1 LIINQKSFASSGD
14 IACVRSIL
22 SAEKVLILLDRT
34 SDLSSSPRVGSSSL
48 RTPFNSAA
56 YASALFNRLTKRLP
70 LLDGA

>member
-1 LIINQKSFASSGD
+1 LIDEAAVGPDLLIINQKSFASSGD

-22 SAEKVLILLDRT
+22 SAEKVLILL
-34 SDLSSSPRVGSSSL
+34 L